1 MSTYLVLHL
10 PRSAFLNSAEIYC
23 RRRRGGGVKIR
34 VKLVKIRLN
43 SKCKTG
49 GGQARRQRQGNQ
61 LDVKAGELGVVVA
74 DEDLLGQ
81 CSAIDPA
88 I

>member
-1 MSTYLVLHL
+1 MSS
-10 PRSAFLNSAEIYC
+10 SAFLILNTVTVV
-23 RRRRGGGVKIR
+23 GGDR
-34 VKLVKIRLN
+34 LVKISLN

-61 LDVKAGELGVVVA
+61 LNVKAGELGVVVA

-81 CSAIDPA
+81 CVAIDPA